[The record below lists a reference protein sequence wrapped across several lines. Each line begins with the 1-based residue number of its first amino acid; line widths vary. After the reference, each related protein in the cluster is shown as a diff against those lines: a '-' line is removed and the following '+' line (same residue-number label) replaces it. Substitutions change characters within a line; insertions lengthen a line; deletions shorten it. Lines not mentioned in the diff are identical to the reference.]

1 LEGFS
6 VLQHLPKFMITL
18 ALLMLAACANPKLR
32 LYDGTKQSVGQ
43 IATLTLPEQIEVA
56 RLNGVE
62 VKGASGLWTRGDKV
76 LELAPGRYE
85 VLAYYREI
93 WNLGDQHD
101 VLRSDPALF
110 VLDAQAGRRYR
121 IDYQRPARYQDA
133 QRLAAAFSGTLI
145 DETSG
150 ARTPSKASG
159 VRFPTGV
166 IAQVSGSNE
175 LLPDNGSGQA
185 GDGQVVA
192 PLGASDTQPAA
203 TVATP
208 RGGVVAPLADTAEA
222 ATPVRRDD
230 WIELMQAWWKQAGPE
245 ERRAFLRWVSEQ
257 PN

>member
-1 LEGFS
+1 M
-6 VLQHLPKFMITL
+6 LQHLPKFMIAF
-18 ALLMLAACANPKLR
+18 ALFMLAACANPKLR
-32 LYDGTKQSVGQ
+32 LYDGTKQSAVQ
-43 IATLTLPEQIEVA
+43 VATLTLPEQIEVA

-101 VLRSDPALF
+101 VLRSDPVLF
-110 VLDAQAGRRYR
+110 VLDAQAGKRYR
-121 IDYQRPARYQDA
+121 IDYQRPASYQDA

-145 DETSG
+145 DEVSG
-150 ARTPSKASG
+150 ARTPSKPSG

-166 IAQVSGSNE
+166 IAQVSGSSE
-175 LLPDNGSGQA
+175 LLPDNGGGRA
-185 GDGQVVA
+185 GDSQVVA
-192 PLGASDTQPAA
+192 PLDAPDRPPTATAA
-203 TVATP
+203 RP
-208 RGGVVAPLADTAEA
+208 RAGVVAPLATAET

-230 WIELMQAWWKQAGPE
+230 WLELMQAWWKQAAPE
-245 ERRAFLRWVSEQ
+245 ERRAFLRWVGEQ

>member
-1 LEGFS
+1 M
-6 VLQHLPKFMITL
+6 LQHLPKFMIAL

-32 LYDGTKQSVGQ
+32 LYDGTKQSVAQ
-43 IATLTLPEQIEVA
+43 VATLTLPEEIEVA

-110 VLDAQAGRRYR
+110 VLDAQAGKRYR
-121 IDYQRPARYQDA
+121 IDYQRPASYQDA

-145 DETSG
+145 DEASG

-166 IAQVSGSNE
+166 IAQVSGSSE

-185 GDGQVVA
+185 GDSQVVA
-192 PLGASDTQPAA
+192 PLGASDTPPAA
-203 TVATP
+203 TVAPP
-208 RGGVVAPLADTAEA
+208 RAGVVAPLVDTTEA

-230 WIELMQAWWKQAGPE
+230 WLVLMQAWWKQAGPE
-245 ERRAFLRWVSEQ
+245 ERRAFLRWVGEQ

>member
-1 LEGFS
+1 M
-6 VLQHLPKFMITL
+6 LQHLPKFMIAF
-18 ALLMLAACANPKLR
+18 ALFMLAACANPKLR
-32 LYDGTKQSVGQ
+32 LYDGTKQSVAQ
-43 IATLTLPEQIEVA
+43 VATLTLPEQIEVA

-93 WNLGDQHD
+93 WNFGDQHD
-101 VLRSDPALF
+101 VLRSDPVLF
-110 VLDAQAGRRYR
+110 VLDAQAGKRYR
-121 IDYQRPARYQDA
+121 IDYQRPASYQDA

-145 DETSG
+145 DEVNG

-166 IAQVSGSNE
+166 IAQVSGSSE
-175 LLPDNGSGQA
+175 LLPDNGGGRA
-185 GDGQVVA
+185 GDSQVVA
-192 PLGASDTQPAA
+192 PLDAPDRPPTATAA
-203 TVATP
+203 RP
-208 RGGVVAPLADTAEA
+208 RTGVVAPLATTET

-230 WIELMQAWWKQAGPE
+230 WLELMQAWWKQAGPE
-245 ERRAFLRWVSEQ
+245 ERRAFLRWVGEQ

>member
-1 LEGFS
+1 M
-6 VLQHLPKFMITL
+6 LQHLPKFMIAF
-18 ALLMLAACANPKLR
+18 ALFMLAACANPKLR
-32 LYDGTKQSVGQ
+32 LYDGTKQSVAQ
-43 IATLTLPEQIEVA
+43 VATLTLPEQIEVA

-101 VLRSDPALF
+101 VLRSDPVLF
-110 VLDAQAGRRYR
+110 VLDAQAGKRYR
-121 IDYQRPARYQDA
+121 IDYQRPASYQDA

-145 DETSG
+145 DEVSG

-166 IAQVSGSNE
+166 IAQVSGSSE
-175 LLPDNGSGQA
+175 LLPDNGGGRA
-185 GDGQVVA
+185 GDSQVVA
-192 PLGASDTQPAA
+192 PLDASDRPPTA
-203 TVATP
+203 TATRP
-208 RGGVVAPLADTAEA
+208 RAGVVAPLATTET

-230 WIELMQAWWKQAGPE
+230 WLELMQAWWKQAGPE

>member
-1 LEGFS
+1 M
-6 VLQHLPKFMITL
+6 LQHLPRFMIAL
-18 ALLMLAACANPKLR
+18 VLLMLAACANPKLR
-32 LYDGTKQSVGQ
+32 LYDGTRQSAAQV
-43 IATLTLPEQIEVA
+43 ATLTLPEQIEVA
-56 RLNGVE
+56 RINGVE
-62 VKGASGLWTRGDKV
+62 VKGASGLWTRGDKI

-93 WNLGDQHD
+93 WNMGDQHD

-121 IDYQRPARYQDA
+121 IEYQRPNNYKDA
-133 QRLAAAFSGTLI
+133 QQLAAAFSGVLV
-145 DETSG
+145 DEASG

-166 IAQVSGSNE
+166 IAQVSGSSE

-192 PLGASDTQPAA
+192 PLGASDTPPAA

-208 RGGVVAPLADTAEA
+208 RAGVVPPLATTET

-230 WIELMQAWWKQAGPE
+230 WLELMQAWWKQAGPE
-245 ERRAFLRWVSEQ
+245 ERKAFLRWVGEQ
-257 PN
+257 RN